1 MPSSKNR
8 FVSLQIQFLQSF
20 LIAVGRVAV
29 LAVLTPALLAAQDS
43 RTVTEPLFPPACTAL
58 AANQVAGT
66 LDETN
71 FDTSRIQAALNSC
84 PAGQAVEL
92 QAQGGN
98 NAFLIQPLT
107 LPSGVTLLVDA
118 EVTVFTSLNRADYPC
133 PSSSSSDCTPIITV
147 APGSGSGIMGYG
159 IIDGRGGQTL
169 NGETVSWWTQ
179 TPLDPRPRMIQLVNA
194 NNFTLYKITLQNSP
208 KFHVFGTGNFLTV
221 WDVKITAPTTSP
233 NTDGIDPSASHDI
246 TITNSFISVGD
257 DHIAIKAGQGH
268 VSNITISHN
277 KLYQGHGVSIGSET
291 NAGAESVLVTD
302 FVMDG
307 ASALNQN
314 VIRIKSDSSKGGEVK
329 NITYENICARNPG
342 HPLVF
347 NPFNSS
353 STGTLFPNFH
363 DITVHNMHVL
373 NRQNSS
379 TVEGYSNSSGVTFPL
394 GITLNNVALDGFKT
408 TGTPD
413 FPATQVNHVN
423 FILGPDPVTPVNPGV
438 VSVINALAA
447 VPANQ
452 VTVTNNVSNSNPPYP
467 CTFPASFVYL
477 AGELFAPPNDVT
489 VDQNGET
496 VTLSAIVQPIVSGAA
511 APTGTISILEG
522 ANVVGSAPV
531 SGRITQVPVANVSS
545 GSHTYTAQY
554 SGDANY
560 ALLNFGSVTIAGTT
574 TVLTPSANPIVYGN
588 SVALT
593 ATVTSAGG
601 VPSGALAFQE
611 GSTPLSTVSLDA
623 SGTASLT
630 LNSLAA
636 GTHSFTASFQGG
648 GGFGAS
654 TSDVLPVT
662 VTPAPL
668 TITADNKTMTFGDP
682 LPAFT
687 YTPTGFVNGE
697 TASVLSGSPQLTTVA
712 TSSSPAGSYPISS
725 SAGTLTAAN
734 YMFNF
739 VDGTL
744 TINPATP
751 AVTVMC
757 PTVTYDGTTHAC
769 TGSAAG
775 VGGAAVSGTFAFTYN
790 GSSAAPAAAGTYAVS
805 ASFTSSDPSYSNAS
819 GTGTLTVNPA
829 LLTITA
835 NNQTMIFG
843 APVPALTYTPAGFV
857 GGDTA
862 AVLSGS
868 PQLSTTATSASPVG
882 TYPIT
887 IAPGTLAA
895 ANYTFTFFNGT
906 FSITPATPGVTVGCP
921 ANVVFDG
928 TAHGCTAIAT
938 GIGGAN
944 VSGTFAITYNGATA
958 APANAGTYAVSAV
971 FSSSDPNYSNASGA
985 GGLVIGQAT
994 PLDTVNC
1001 PPAHFDHHRHA
1012 CAATVSG
1019 ISGASVAGTVTIT
1032 YNGSTTPPFAAGTYS
1047 VLASFISADPNYTN
1061 ATAAGTLII
1070 SRGHRDGDDGGQDD
1084 RDTDDK
1090 GSHDDGSRDDDGGES

>member
-1 MPSSKNR
+1 VPASSKNP
-8 FVSLQIQFLQSF
+8 FTSIKLELQQSF
-20 LIAVGRVAV
+20 LIAAARVAV
-29 LAVLTPALLAAQDS
+29 LAALAPALLSAQDS
-43 RTVTEPLFPPACTAL
+43 RTVTEPSFPPACTL
-58 AANQVAGT
+58 LTANQAVGS

-71 FDTSRIQAALNSC
+71 FDTTRIQAALNSC

-98 NAFLIQPLT
+98 NAFLIQPIT
-107 LPSGVTLLVDA
+107 LPSGVTLLIDG

-179 TPLDPRPRMIQLVNA
+179 TPLDPRPRMIQLVKSD
-194 NNFTLYKITLQNSP
+194 NFTLYKITLQNSP
-208 KFHVFGTGNFLTV
+208 KFHVFGSGNFLTV

-257 DHIAIKAGQGH
+257 DHIALKAGQGH
-268 VSNITISHN
+268 VSNVTISHN
-277 KLYQGHGVSIGSET
+277 RLYQGHGVSIGSET

-379 TVEGYSNSSGVTFPL
+379 TVEGYSNSSGVVLPL

-413 FPATQVNHVN
+413 FSATQVNHVN
-423 FILGPDPVTPVNPGV
+423 FILGPDPVTPVSPGV
-438 VSVINALAA
+438 VSVINGLAA

-452 VTVTNNVSNSNPPYP
+452 VTMTNNVSNSNPPYP

-477 AGELFAPPNDVT
+477 AGELFAPPNNVT

-522 ANVVGSAPV
+522 PNVVGSAPV
-531 SGRITQVPVANVSS
+531 TGRITQIPVVNVSS
-545 GSHTYTAQY
+545 GTHTYTAQY

-574 TVLTPSANPIVYGN
+574 TLVTPSANPIVYGN
-588 SVALT
+588 SVTLT
-593 ATVTSAGG
+593 ATVTSAAG

-630 LNSLAA
+630 LNSLSA

-654 TSDVLPVT
+654 TSDALAVT

-668 TITADNKTMTFGDP
+668 TITADNKTITFGDP
-682 LPAFT
+682 LPAST
-687 YTPTGFVNGE
+687 YTPIGFVNGE
-697 TASVLSGSPQLTTVA
+697 TASVLSGSPQLGTPA
-712 TSSSPAGSYPISS
+712 TSSSPAGTYPITA

-734 YMFNF
+734 YTFNF

-744 TINPATP
+744 IINPAAPT
-751 AVTVMC
+751 VTVTC
-757 PTVTYDGTTHAC
+757 PTVTYDGNAHAC
-769 TGSAAG
+769 TASAAG
-775 VGGAAVSGTFAFTYN
+775 VGGTQVSGAFAFTYN
-790 GSSAAPAAAGTYAVS
+790 GNSTAPAAAGTYAVS
-805 ASFTSSDPSYSNAS
+805 ASFTSSDPSYLNAAA
-819 GTGTLTVNPA
+819 TGTLTINPA
-829 LLTITA
+829 TLTVTA
-835 NNQTMIFG
+835 NNQTMTFG
-843 APVPALTYTPAGFV
+843 APVPALTYTPSGFV

-868 PQLSTTATSASPVG
+868 PQLSTTATSTSSVG

-895 ANYTFTFFNGT
+895 ANYTFAFVNGT
-906 FSITPATPGVTVGCP
+906 LTVIPATPGVTVSCP
-921 ANVVFDG
+921 SNVVFDG
-928 TAHGCTAIAT
+928 NPHACTATAT
-938 GIGGAN
+938 GVGGAI
-944 VSGTFAITYNGATA
+944 VSGTFALTYNGAA
-958 APANAGTYAVSAV
+958 GSPANAGTYTVSAV
-971 FSSSDPNYSNASGA
+971 FSSSDANYSNASGT
-985 GGLVIGQAT
+985 GLLVVAQAT
-994 PLDTVNC
+994 PLVTVNC

-1012 CAATVSG
+1012 CTATVSG
-1019 ISGASVAGTVTIT
+1019 ISGAAVAGTLTIT
-1032 YNGSTTPPFAAGTYS
+1032 YNGSTAPPFAPGSYA
-1047 VLASFISADPNYTN
+1047 VVANFISVDPNYSN
-1061 ATAAGTLII
+1061 ATGAGTLTVT
-1070 SRGHRDGDDGGQDD
+1070 RGHGDGEDGDKDD
-1084 RDTDDK
+1084 SDTDDK
-1090 GSHDDGSRDDDGGES
+1090 GSHDDDSR